1 MKKLLALLIIL
12 SIIGYLNC
20 DSADYYDECIDREY
34 AKMSE
39 DDTIETIKDFA
50 IQCQF
55 EAENP
60 ECIDNSNDEACTARY
75 EEMYQQYKQYVDSIF
90 NTTQHKNYFSNKE
103 DFKKGVEKQLRKL
116 SEELGETELDDD
128 LQQE

>member
-1 MKKLLALLIIL
+1 MIRRPPRSTL
-12 SIIGYLNC
+12 SSS
-20 DSADYYDECIDREY
+20 SAASDVYKRQ
-34 AKMSE
+34 
-39 DDTIETIKDFA
+39 IKDFA

>member
-20 DSADYYDECIDREY
+20 DSVDYYDKCIDREY

-50 IQCQF
+50 IQC
-55 EAENP
+55 
-60 ECIDNSNDEACTARY
+60 
-75 EEMYQQYKQYVDSIF
+75 
-90 NTTQHKNYFSNKE
+90 
-103 DFKKGVEKQLRKL
+103 
-116 SEELGETELDDD
+116 
-128 LQQE
+128 